1 MLHEQEL
8 VFLER
13 LTFWE
18 HLLNSEKKQLIENTA
33 ILHFKKSE
41 SVHSPE
47 NDCIGVILVKSG
59 ELRTYMLSE
68 DGKEITLY
76 RLNEGDICILSAS
89 CLIKNITFD
98 VYIDAEADTEIILI
112 NSYVFSQLQQSNV
125 YVENFALQNTV
136 NKFSD
141 VMFAMEQILFLSI
154 DKRLAAFLI
163 DEYVKSKS
171 LNVSLTHEQIA
182 KYIGSAREVVTRML
196 KNFEKD
202 GLVALYRGGLK
213 IEDVNA
219 LRRIL

>member
-13 LTFWE
+13 LTFWQ
-18 HLLNSEKKQLIENTA
+18 HLSDSERKQLIENTSV
-33 ILHFKKSE
+33 LHFKKGE

-76 RLNEGDICILSAS
+76 RMNEGEICILSAS
-89 CLIKNITFD
+89 CLIKNVTFD

-112 NSYVFSQLQQSNV
+112 NSYVFSQMQQSNV

-136 NKFSD
+136 SKFSD

-163 DEYVKSKS
+163 DEYAKSKS
-171 LNVSLTHEQIA
+171 PNVSLTHEQIA

-202 GLVALYRGGLK
+202 GLVVLYRGGLK
-213 IEDVNA
+213 IEDVNG